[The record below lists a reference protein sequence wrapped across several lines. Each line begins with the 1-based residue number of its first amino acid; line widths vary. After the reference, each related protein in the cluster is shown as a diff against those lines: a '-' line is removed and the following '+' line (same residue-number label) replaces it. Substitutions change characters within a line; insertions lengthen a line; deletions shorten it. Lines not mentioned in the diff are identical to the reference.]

1 MINTSNITAIDLSID
16 IAIGIHSVERGESL
30 KYELW
35 HFVGGAIL
43 AQNLRFSNHCHFAQ
57 RSALI
62 IHKVFALLSFS
73 RGVSLASVLG
83 GSKRKCLDFLDVE
96 RMKRKHFTIE
106 FVIEK
111 MEAV

>member
-1 MINTSNITAIDLSID
+1 MYNTSNITAIDLSID

-73 RGVSLASVLG
+73 REVPIGLTFG
-83 GSKRKCLDFLDVE
+83 GGKIFML
-96 RMKRKHFTIE
+96 
-106 FVIEK
+106 
-111 MEAV
+111 

>member
-1 MINTSNITAIDLSID
+1 MLYLQMYNTSNITAIDLSID

-73 RGVSLASVLG
+73 RGVSLASILG
-83 GSKRKCLDFLDVE
+83 WQQ
-96 RMKRKHFTIE
+96 
-106 FVIEK
+106 
-111 MEAV
+111 A